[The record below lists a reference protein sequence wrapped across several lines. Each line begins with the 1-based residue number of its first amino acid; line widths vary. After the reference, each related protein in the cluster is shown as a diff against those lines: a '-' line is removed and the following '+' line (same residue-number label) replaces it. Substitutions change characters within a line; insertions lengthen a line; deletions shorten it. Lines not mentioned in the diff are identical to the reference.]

1 MEIVKPSEF
10 KHTTLKTYP
19 ESIVRSEHGSASY
32 TPKRVGITLLD
43 EEPGFTGI
51 YVRDE
56 NGGLWPARTVSH
68 QPPKHHKSVCDAWL
82 AGPGVHEDKRSV
94 VPS

>member
-1 MEIVKPSEF
+1 MDICPPTDF
-10 KHTTLKTYP
+10 RHTSLERYP
-19 ESIVRSEHGSASY
+19 TKKI
-32 TPKRVGITLLD
+32 GITLLD

-68 QPPKHHKSVCDAWL
+68 VPPEHHRSVCDAWL
-82 AGPGVHEDKRSV
+82 AGPGVHEDRRSV
-94 VPS
+94 R